1 MQFVLKTIRKDYK
14 MSEYF
19 TSNIEQAFK
28 AKINDITFIQE
39 DKYYAVKRFLEQ
51 FSNVID
57 EIKSENPDFQFDE
70 ISNSLINEFS
80 DAIYEAGEYGDSY
93 YDISEAIS
101 VERKYETE
109 DITDIYVTYAGVKDT
124 YFEYL
129 NDLLEE
135 NGF

>member
-1 MQFVLKTIRKDYK
+1 MT
-14 MSEYF
+14 EYF

-70 ISNSLINEFS
+70 IPNSLIDEFS

-109 DITDIYVTYAGVKDT
+109 DITDIYVTYTGVKDT

-129 NDLLEE
+129 NNILEE
-135 NGF
+135 NAF

>member
-1 MQFVLKTIRKDYK
+1 

-19 TSNIEQAFK
+19 TSNVEQTFK
-28 AKINDITFIQE
+28 ATINNFIFTQE

-51 FSNVID
+51 FSNIID
-57 EIKSENPDFQFDE
+57 DIKYENPDFKFDK
-70 ISNSLINEFS
+70 IPDSLIDEFS

-101 VERKYETE
+101 VEREYEKN

-129 NDLLEE
+129 NNLLKE
-135 NGF
+135 NDF

>member
-1 MQFVLKTIRKDYK
+1 
-14 MSEYF
+14 MSKYF
-19 TSNIEQAFK
+19 TSNIEQTFK
-28 AKINDITFIQE
+28 ATINDQIFIQE

-70 ISNSLINEFS
+70 IPDSLIRELS

-101 VERKYETE
+101 IERKYETN
-109 DITDIYVTYAGVKDT
+109 DITDVYVTHAGLRDT

-129 NDLLEE
+129 NNMLEE
-135 NGF
+135 NTF

>member
-1 MQFVLKTIRKDYK
+1 MT
-14 MSEYF
+14 EYF

-39 DKYYAVKRFLEQ
+39 DKYYAVKRFLEE

-57 EIKSENPDFQFDE
+57 EIKSENPDFQFNE
-70 ISNSLINEFS
+70 IPNSLIDEFS
-80 DAIYEAGEYGDSY
+80 DAIYEAGKYGDSY

-109 DITDIYVTYAGVKDT
+109 DITDIYVTYTGVKDT

-129 NDLLEE
+129 NNMLEE
-135 NGF
+135 NAF

>member
-1 MQFVLKTIRKDYK
+1 MT
-14 MSEYF
+14 EYF

-51 FSNVID
+51 FSNVIY
-57 EIKSENPDFQFDE
+57 EIKSENPDFQFNE
-70 ISNSLINEFS
+70 IPNSLIDEFS

>member
-1 MQFVLKTIRKDYK
+1 MT
-14 MSEYF
+14 EYF
-19 TSNIEQAFK
+19 TSNIEQTFK

-51 FSNVID
+51 FSNVIN
-57 EIKSENPDFQFDE
+57 EIKYENPEFKFDK
-70 ISNSLINEFS
+70 IPDSLIDEFS

>member
-1 MQFVLKTIRKDYK
+1 MT
-14 MSEYF
+14 EYF
-19 TSNIEQAFK
+19 TSNIEQTFK
-28 AKINDITFIQE
+28 AKINNITFIQE
-39 DKYYAVKRFLEQ
+39 DRYYAVKRFLEQ
-51 FSNVID
+51 FSNIID
-57 EIKSENPDFQFDE
+57 EIKSENPNFQFDK
-70 ISNSLINEFS
+70 IPDSLIREFN
-80 DAIYEAGEYGDSY
+80 DALYEASEYGDSY

>member
-1 MQFVLKTIRKDYK
+1 MT
-14 MSEYF
+14 EYF

-57 EIKSENPDFQFDE
+57 EIKSENPDFQFNE
-70 ISNSLINEFS
+70 IPNSLIDEFS

-109 DITDIYVTYAGVKDT
+109 DITDIYVTYAGVKDI

>member
-1 MQFVLKTIRKDYK
+1 
-14 MSEYF
+14 MSKYF
-19 TSNIEQAFK
+19 TSNIEQTFK

-39 DKYYAVKRFLEQ
+39 DRYYAIKQFLEQ
-51 FSNVID
+51 FSSVID
-57 EIKSENPDFQFDE
+57 EIKYENPDFQFDK
-70 ISNSLINEFS
+70 IPDSLIEEFD
-80 DAIYEAGEYGDSY
+80 DALYEAGEYGDSY

-135 NGF
+135 NSF

>member
-1 MQFVLKTIRKDYK
+1 MT
-14 MSEYF
+14 EYF
-19 TSNIEQAFK
+19 TSNIEQTFK
-28 AKINDITFIQE
+28 ATINDITFIQE

-57 EIKSENPDFQFDE
+57 EIKSENQDFQFDK
-70 ISNSLINEFS
+70 IPDSLIEEFS

-101 VERKYETE
+101 IERKYEKN
-109 DITDIYVTYAGVKDT
+109 DITDIYVTYAGMKDA

-129 NDLLEE
+129 NNLLKE
-135 NGF
+135 NDF

>member
-1 MQFVLKTIRKDYK
+1 MT
-14 MSEYF
+14 EYF
-19 TSNIEQAFK
+19 TSNIEQTFK

-51 FSNVID
+51 FSNVIN
-57 EIKSENPDFQFDE
+57 EIKYENPEFKFDK
-70 ISNSLINEFS
+70 IPDSLIDEFS

-135 NGF
+135 NAF

>member
-1 MQFVLKTIRKDYK
+1 MT
-14 MSEYF
+14 EYF

-70 ISNSLINEFS
+70 IPNSLIDEFS

-109 DITDIYVTYAGVKDT
+109 DITDIYVTYTGVKDT

-129 NDLLEE
+129 NNMLEE
-135 NGF
+135 NAF

>member
-1 MQFVLKTIRKDYK
+1 MTK
-14 MSEYF
+14 YF
-19 TSNIEQAFK
+19 TSNIEQTFK

-51 FSNVID
+51 FSNVIN
-57 EIKSENPDFQFDE
+57 EIKYENPEFKFDK
-70 ISNSLINEFS
+70 IPNSLIDEFS

-135 NGF
+135 NYF

>member
-1 MQFVLKTIRKDYK
+1 

-19 TSNIEQAFK
+19 TSNVEQTFK
-28 AKINDITFIQE
+28 ATINNFIFTQE

-51 FSNVID
+51 FSNIID
-57 EIKSENPDFQFDE
+57 DIKYENPDFKFDK
-70 ISNSLINEFS
+70 IPDSLIDEFS

-101 VERKYETE
+101 VEREYEKS

-129 NDLLEE
+129 NNLLKE
-135 NGF
+135 NDF

>member
-1 MQFVLKTIRKDYK
+1 MT
-14 MSEYF
+14 EYF

-57 EIKSENPDFQFDE
+57 EIKSENPDFQFDK
-70 ISNSLINEFS
+70 IPNSLIDEFS

-101 VERKYETE
+101 IERKYETN
-109 DITDIYVTYAGVKDT
+109 DITDVYVTHAGLRDT

-129 NDLLEE
+129 NNMLEE
-135 NGF
+135 NAF

>member
-1 MQFVLKTIRKDYK
+1 MT
-14 MSEYF
+14 EYF
-19 TSNIEQAFK
+19 TSNVEQQFK
-28 AKINDITFIQE
+28 AKINDITIIQE
-39 DKYYAVKRFLEQ
+39 DRYYAVKRFLEQ

-57 EIKSENPDFQFDE
+57 EIKSENPDFKFNKIPD
-70 ISNSLINEFS
+70 SLIDEFN

-124 YFEYL
+124 YFKYL

-135 NGF
+135 NAF

>member
-1 MQFVLKTIRKDYK
+1 MT
-14 MSEYF
+14 EYF
-19 TSNIEQAFK
+19 TSNIEQTFK
-28 AKINDITFIQE
+28 AKINNITFIQE
-39 DKYYAVKRFLEQ
+39 DKYYAVKKFLEQ

-57 EIKSENPDFQFDE
+57 EIKYENPDFQFDK
-70 ISNSLINEFS
+70 IPDSLIDEFS

-135 NGF
+135 NAF

>member
-1 MQFVLKTIRKDYK
+1 

-19 TSNIEQAFK
+19 TSNIEQTFK
-28 AKINDITFIQE
+28 ATINDQIFIQE
-39 DKYYAVKRFLEQ
+39 DKYYAVKRFLEK

-70 ISNSLINEFS
+70 IPDSLIREFS
-80 DAIYEAGEYGDSY
+80 DAIYEASEYGDSY

-101 VERKYETE
+101 IERKYETN
-109 DITDIYVTYAGVKDT
+109 DITDVYVTYAGLEDA

-129 NDLLEE
+129 NNMLEE
-135 NGF
+135 NAF

>member
-1 MQFVLKTIRKDYK
+1 MT
-14 MSEYF
+14 EYF

-57 EIKSENPDFQFDE
+57 EIKSENPDFQFDK
-70 ISNSLINEFS
+70 IPNSLIDEFS

-135 NGF
+135 NAF

>member
-1 MQFVLKTIRKDYK
+1 MT
-14 MSEYF
+14 EYF

-57 EIKSENPDFQFDE
+57 EIKSENPDFKFDK
-70 ISNSLINEFS
+70 IPDSLIDEFS

-135 NGF
+135 NAF

>member
-1 MQFVLKTIRKDYK
+1 MT
-14 MSEYF
+14 EYF
-19 TSNIEQAFK
+19 TSNIEQTFK
-28 AKINDITFIQE
+28 AKINDITFTQE

-51 FSNVID
+51 FSNVIN
-57 EIKSENPDFQFDE
+57 EIKYENPEFKFDK
-70 ISNSLINEFS
+70 IPDSLIDEFS

-135 NGF
+135 NAF

>member
-1 MQFVLKTIRKDYK
+1 
-14 MSEYF
+14 MSKYY
-19 TSNIEQAFK
+19 TSNIEQTFK
-28 AKINDITFIQE
+28 AKINGIIFLQE
-39 DKYYAVKRFLEQ
+39 DKYYAVKRFLEE

-70 ISNSLINEFS
+70 IPDSLIDEFS

>member
-1 MQFVLKTIRKDYK
+1 MT
-14 MSEYF
+14 EYF
-19 TSNIEQAFK
+19 TSNIEQTFK
-28 AKINDITFIQE
+28 AKINNITFIQE
-39 DKYYAVKRFLEQ
+39 DKYYAVKKFLEQ

-57 EIKSENPDFQFDE
+57 KIKYENPDFQFDK
-70 ISNSLINEFS
+70 IPDSLIDEFS

-135 NGF
+135 NAF

>member
-1 MQFVLKTIRKDYK
+1 MT
-14 MSEYF
+14 EYI
-19 TSNIEQAFK
+19 TSNIEQTFK
-28 AKINDITFIQE
+28 AKINDITFTQE

-57 EIKSENPDFQFDE
+57 EIKSENPDFQFDK
-70 ISNSLINEFS
+70 IPDSLIDEFS

-129 NDLLEE
+129 NNLLEE
-135 NGF
+135 NAF

>member
-1 MQFVLKTIRKDYK
+1 
-14 MSEYF
+14 MSKYF
-19 TSNIEQAFK
+19 TSNIEQTFK
-28 AKINDITFIQE
+28 ATINDFIFIQE

-70 ISNSLINEFS
+70 IPYSLIREFS
-80 DAIYEAGEYGDSY
+80 DAIYEASEYGDSY

-101 VERKYETE
+101 IERKYETN
-109 DITDIYVTYAGVKDT
+109 DITDIYVTYVGVTDT

-129 NDLLEE
+129 NNMLKE
-135 NGF
+135 NAF